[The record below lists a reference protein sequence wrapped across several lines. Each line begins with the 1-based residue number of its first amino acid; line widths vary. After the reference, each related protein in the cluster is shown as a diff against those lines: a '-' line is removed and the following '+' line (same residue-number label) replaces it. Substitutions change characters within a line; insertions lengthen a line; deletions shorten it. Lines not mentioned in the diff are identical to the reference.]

1 MELGRRVA
9 LDLAEPE
16 RPVLGLDYDRHAVM
30 DRCHEGIGVGG
41 DDGIRGTSHFIHLTI
56 TVVVAR
62 SERLSL
68 DGRLVHLVIEDKFAK

>member
-1 MELGRRVA
+1 
-9 LDLAEPE
+9 
-16 RPVLGLDYDRHAVM
+16 M